1 MPLVLKQKEPYRWPL
16 KITLPAD
23 DGKRLTESFTGVFA
37 WVSQSRIEEIRRTVR
52 LQSMGIGDDDQQQ
65 IDDIT
70 AAKEVMVGW
79 SDVLDDEGDEVP
91 FSDRALDQ
99 LLQIPTVAGQIVK
112 QWQQSLEATKKGN

>member
-1 MPLVLKQKEPYRWPL
+1 MPLVLKQKEPYRWPV

-23 DGKRLTESFTGVFA
+23 DGKRVTESFTGVFA
-37 WVSQSRIEEIRRTVR
+37 WLPQSRIEEIRRTVR
-52 LQSMGIGDDDQQQ
+52 LQSMGLADPEQQE
-65 IDDIT
+65 IDDIS

-79 SDVLDDEGDEVP
+79 ADVLDDEGDDVP
-91 FSDRALDQ
+91 FTERALDQ